1 MQTEYRNITTKTDHR
16 YFSYLLSSHFFV
28 AGAGD
33 KIGWAFGLGLERY
46 AMKLF
51 EIPDIRLFW
60 SKDERFLSQYRIDQ
74 NAIFKP
80 FSKYPPSYKDISF
93 WVEQQEEFSANDL
106 FEIVR
111 TVAGDVI
118 EEVIS

>member
-1 MQTEYRNITTKTDHR
+1 
-16 YFSYLLSSHFFV
+16 
-28 AGAGD
+28 
-33 KIGWAFGLGLERY
+33 
-46 AMKLF
+46 MKLF

-74 NAIFKP
+74 NTIFKP

-93 WVEQQEEFSANDL
+93 WVEQQEFSANDL

-118 EEVIS
+118 EEVISWFIDTAKERNQKENVSLISDVHLCPFLTILVFVYYVK